1 MLTDKELLE
10 DTSFDREIVPKDEI
24 GDLLVSLLKKRA
36 YDEKSAVLLSQ
47 YPVKIGQIDQLIKED
62 RIRLI
67 SQRTTKIYL
76 TKMGKIIACGEYAI
90 QQQEKRRLH

>member
-1 MLTDKELLE
+1 MPSDKELLE
-10 DTSFDREIVPKDEI
+10 DVSFDREIVPKDVI
-24 GDLLVSLLKKRA
+24 GDLLVSLLRNKA
-36 YDEKSAVLLSQ
+36 YDERSAVLLSQ

-67 SQRTTKIYL
+67 SQSPTKIYL

-90 QQQEKRRLH
+90 RQQEKKNR